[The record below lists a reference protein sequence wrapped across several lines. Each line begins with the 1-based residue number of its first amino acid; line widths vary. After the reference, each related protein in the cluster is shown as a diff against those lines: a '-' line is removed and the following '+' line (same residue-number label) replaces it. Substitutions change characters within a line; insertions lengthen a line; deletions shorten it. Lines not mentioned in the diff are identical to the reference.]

1 MTQKKILPVT
11 VVRCRGAYDVR
22 LAGRLIGIRT
32 RAGTWM
38 EARFD
43 TREAAEGYRRVL
55 VGEIGPAATIQA
67 PRRFVETQ
75 GSANRKKARL

>member
-1 MTQKKILPVT
+1 MSQETPLNIPEVPNPLQKVW
-11 VVRCRGAYDVR
+11 
-22 LAGRLIGIRT
+22 

-38 EARFD
+38 EARFE

-55 VGEIGPAATIQA
+55 AGEIGPATTIQA

-75 GSANRKKARL
+75 GSGTRKKARI